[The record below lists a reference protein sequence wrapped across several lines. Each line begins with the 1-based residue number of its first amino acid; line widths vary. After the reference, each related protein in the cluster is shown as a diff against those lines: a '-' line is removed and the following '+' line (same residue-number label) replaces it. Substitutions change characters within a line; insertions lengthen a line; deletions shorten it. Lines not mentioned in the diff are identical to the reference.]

1 MIGKN
6 YTMEEVDYTDPGYA
20 KALDMMKDLYDRGFV
35 NTDIN
40 SCTWEMSQAMA
51 QEGKAAMIYE
61 EVQNLINY
69 ENALGDDWSYFDFP
83 EVEGGAGETGYITGG
98 PDVFMVNT
106 ASKHPDEAIKF
117 LKWLTSD
124 SVQSKMVYELGFLP
138 CTSPQLDEAKC
149 MPESLEIIEKNL
161 NAPGIFEWLDCA
173 IDQTVAD
180 AYLIG
185 CQTIFDAETGQ
196 SVMESVTAT
205 AREVAADK

>member
-1 MIGKN
+1 
-6 YTMEEVDYTDPGYA
+6 
-20 KALDMMKDLYDRGFV
+20 
-35 NTDIN
+35 
-40 SCTWEMSQAMA
+40 
-51 QEGKAAMIYE
+51 
-61 EVQNLINY
+61 
-69 ENALGDDWSYFDFP
+69 
-83 EVEGGAGETGYITGG
+83 
-98 PDVFMVNT
+98 
-106 ASKHPDEAIKF
+106 
-117 LKWLTSD
+117 
-124 SVQSKMVYELGFLP
+124 
-138 CTSPQLDEAKC
+138 